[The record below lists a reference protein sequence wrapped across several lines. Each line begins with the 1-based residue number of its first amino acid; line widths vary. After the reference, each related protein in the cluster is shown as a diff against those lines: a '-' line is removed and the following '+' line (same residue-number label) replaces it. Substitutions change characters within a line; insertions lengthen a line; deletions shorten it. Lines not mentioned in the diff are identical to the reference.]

1 MRFDILT
8 IFPEYFDVLKE
19 SIVGKAIAEGVFDV
33 RITNIRDYT
42 LDKHRKTDDTPYGGG
57 AGMVMTPDP
66 IFRAVQAV
74 DPNHE
79 AWRIYM
85 SPRGVQ
91 LKQKKVLSLAK
102 EQRILLL
109 CGDYEGVDERVLKLC
124 FDEEVSIGDYV
135 LTGGELPALVLI
147 NAVARYID
155 GVLGSAESTGEES
168 FSNGLLEYPQYTR
181 PEVYKGLSVPQV
193 LLGGNHAQIEKWR
206 QHKSIETTIKNR
218 PDLIKDIDIA
228 PFMPKKPKKRSR

>member
-206 QHKSIETTIKNR
+206 QNKSVETTIKNR